1 MPLFKATASKA
12 KPKAAIDYITD
23 PHKAAAVDVLNL
35 SPDEDYASRFEATAA
50 YYGKNGGYGE
60 RKYYHFKLSPSPT
73 DKVTAEQCQAA
84 AMDLARRLFADYEC
98 VIATHTDSGVIHSHI
113 IVNSVSFVNGLKL
126 HVDDDEYGQMKD
138 IANAVGRKHGM
149 SAIDWRKKSEQTVT
163 AAEQRIIL
171 RGGVSWK
178 DELREV
184 IDLAKERCDNIV
196 AFEDYL
202 ADYGITMPR
211 CNGNTVSYL
220 HPLKEKA
227 IRGER
232 LGEGYTAAAL
242 EQSFSAARPKVTAA
256 ESLAATS
263 RRLGG
268 TAYRDY
274 CNALTAKTELK
285 LYIASA
291 AVGAKSDK
299 DFIASLAGYGI
310 KADGDTYIMPDG
322 RHISAA
328 TIGGEWSNFTEVK
341 NNVIDKQDNRTY
353 GGGRTTADGRAAS
366 VDSGGRTRD
375 GERRTADAT
384 RHQQAATASSYGLRE
399 GDGQIGRIGTDNGR
413 EPAGTDKHIPYRHGA
428 KVDSAAQKTGG
439 KHGGNAGAD
448 GGNAYG
454 TEHSERD
461 GKRRS

>member
-23 PHKAAAVDVLNL
+23 PHKAALIDTLNL
-35 SPDEDYASRFEATAA
+35 SRGEDIASRFEATASF
-50 YYGKNGGYGE
+50 YGKNKTYGE
-60 RKYYHFKLSPSPT
+60 RKYYHFKLSPAPT

-84 AMDLARRLFADYEC
+84 AMDVARRLFGDYEC

-113 IVNSVSFVNGLKL
+113 IVNSVSFVDGLKL

-138 IANAVGRKHGM
+138 IANAVGRKRGM

-242 EQSFSAARPKVTAA
+242 EQSFSAARPTVTAA

-285 LYIASA
+285 LYIANA
-291 AVGAKSDK
+291 AVGAGT
-299 DFIASLAGYGI
+299 LEGYGV
-310 KADGDTYIMPDG
+310 KLDGDTYIMPDG
-322 RHISAA
+322 RHIAAA
-328 TIGGEWSNFTEVK
+328 TLGGGYANFMEVR
-341 NNVIDKQDNRTY
+341 NNVIDKQDNRSH
-353 GGGRTTADGRAAS
+353 GGRGSAAYGRAA
-366 VDSGGRTRD
+366 VADSGGRTRD
-375 GERRTADAT
+375 GERGAADAT
-384 RHQQAATASSYGLRE
+384 RHQQATAATGNGLRE
-399 GDGQIGRIGTDNGR
+399 GNGQADRIGADNGR
-413 EPAGTDKHIPYRHGA
+413 EPAGADKHIPYRHGGTA
-428 KVDSAAQKTGG
+428 DGTAPKAGG
-439 KHGGNAGAD
+439 KRSGATGAD
-448 GGNAYG
+448 GSNAYG
-454 TEHSERD
+454 AEHSERD

>member
-1 MPLFKATASKA
+1 MPLFKGTASKA

-23 PHKAAAVDVLNL
+23 PHKAALIDTLNL
-35 SPDEDYASRFEATAA
+35 LPDEDYASRFEATAA
-50 YYGKNGGYGE
+50 FYGKNGGYGE
-60 RKYYHFKLSPSPT
+60 RKYYHFKLSPAPT
-73 DKVTAEQCQAA
+73 DKVTDKQCQAA
-84 AMDLARRLFADYEC
+84 AMDIARRLFGDYEC

-113 IVNSVSFVNGLKL
+113 VVNSVSFVDGLKL

-138 IANAVGRKHGM
+138 IANRIGTKHGM
-149 SAIDWRKKSEQTVT
+149 SAIDWRKKSEIAVT
-163 AAEQRIIL
+163 TAEQRIIL

-232 LGEGYTAAAL
+232 PGEGYTAAAI
-242 EQSFSAARPKVTAA
+242 EQSFNAARPTATA
-256 ESLAATS
+256 TESLTATS

-268 TAYRDY
+268 AAYRDY
-274 CNALTAKTELK
+274 CNALTAKAELK
-285 LYIASA
+285 LYIANAALAASSA
-291 AVGAKSDK
+291 EDFTAK
-299 DFIASLAGYGI
+299 LEGYGV
-310 KADGDTYIMPDG
+310 KRDGDSYIMPDG

-328 TIGGEWSNFTEVK
+328 TLGGNYTTYTEVK
-341 NNVIDKQDNRTY
+341 QNVINEQNNRPH
-353 GGGRTTADGRAAS
+353 GGRGTPADRRAASLDSRGRGGDGKRRAVNASGDQQATVASRVGLRGDNEQAFGIGTADG
-366 VDSGGRTRD
+366 G
-375 GERRTADAT
+375 
-384 RHQQAATASSYGLRE
+384 
-399 GDGQIGRIGTDNGR
+399 
-413 EPAGTDKHIPYRHGA
+413 EPAGAYRRGGNGRGATADGGGTKAGDKHSGTAR
-428 KVDSAAQKTGG
+428 
-439 KHGGNAGAD
+439 AD

-454 TEHSERD
+454 TEYAERD
-461 GKRRS
+461 GKHRG